1 MVIDIVH
8 KLVTDAAE
16 VDGGGGRGDGSSM
29 RRDGSIEECSR
40 GRDGGMAR

>member
-16 VDGGGGRGDGSSM
+16 VDGVGGRGNCSM
-29 RRDGSIEECSR
+29 RRYGSWEECSR